1 MRLAACLL
9 TAALF
14 SGCAAH
20 RSAAVADRLSALETF
35 IEKTRQESMA
45 ARPPR
50 ANAAVSLEQ
59 RDPELAAARALVA
72 LEPSAA
78 HHRRVA
84 VAYARLGVNDSAY
97 NEFKAAL
104 RLDPRDASAFDG
116 LARVWRDWGFP
127 HLGLSDA
134 YHALFY
140 APDSAGAH
148 NTLGTLLLDMRQTD
162 AARAEFER
170 ALALDPTAGFALN
183 NLCYAM
189 LLQGRRQAAIDTCR
203 DAVRANPSLTAAHN
217 NLGLAYAA
225 AGNLTAAAHEF
236 SLAGDA
242 AGTQYNLGVAL
253 MATRQFTAAAS
264 AFDEASALRPDLAL
278 PRQRAVQARALAAKA
293 GAGIP

>member
-9 TAALF
+9 TAAIF

-20 RSAAVADRLSALETF
+20 RTAAVADRPSALETF
-35 IEKTRQESMA
+35 IEKTRLESIA
-45 ARPPR
+45 ARPAR
-50 ANAAVSLEQ
+50 ANPALSLEQ
-59 RDPELAAARALVA
+59 HDPELAAARALAA

-84 VAYARLGVNDSAY
+84 VAYARLGVFDSAY

-104 RLDPRDASAFDG
+104 RFDPRDASAFDG
-116 LARVWRDWGFP
+116 LARVWRDWGFS

-140 APDSAGAH
+140 APYSAGAH
-148 NTLGTLLLDMRQTD
+148 NTLGTLLLNLRQPD
-162 AARAEFER
+162 AARVEFER
-170 ALALDPTAGFALN
+170 ALALEPNAAFALN
-183 NLCYAM
+183 NLCYAI

-225 AGNLTAAAHEF
+225 AGDLPAAAHEF

-253 MATRQFTAAAS
+253 MATQQFAAAAS
-264 AFDEASALRPDLAL
+264 AFDQASALRPDLAL
-278 PRQRAVQARALAAKA
+278 PRQRAVQARALAARA
-293 GAGIP
+293 GARTP